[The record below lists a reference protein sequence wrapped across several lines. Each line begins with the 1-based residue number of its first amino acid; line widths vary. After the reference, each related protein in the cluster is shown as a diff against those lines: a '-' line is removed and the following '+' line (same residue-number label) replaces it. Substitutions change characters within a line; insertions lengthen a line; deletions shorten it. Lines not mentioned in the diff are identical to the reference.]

1 MKKIRTVKNTWYYWL
16 ISYIPEPTRKSVGSF
31 KDKVLSLFKTN
42 MPKQTVHGRGKKL
55 NKAKTQ
61 KNLKI
66 T

>member
-1 MKKIRTVKNTWYYWL
+1 MKKIRTVKNTWHDWL
-16 ISYIPEPTRKSVGSF
+16 ISYIPEPIRKSVGSF

-42 MPKQTVHGRGKKL
+42 IPKQTVHGRGKEL